1 MTTTLEV
8 ELVTRRDCHLCDTAL
23 AMLRRAAED
32 VPMRVVL
39 RDVDADPELLRR
51 YDWRV
56 PVVLAGGREVAEGV
70 ITPLA
75 LREALR
81 AVAEAS

>member
-1 MTTTLEV
+1 MLEV

-23 AMLRRAAED
+23 AMLRNAAED
-32 VPMRVVL
+32 LPMRVVL
-39 RDVDADPELLRR
+39 RDVDADADLLRR

-56 PVVLAGGREVAEGV
+56 PVVLAAGREVAEGV